1 MNFLNGSA
9 VFSPEILGLPFP
21 LNHVQMGIGH
31 WMALSGVVLDA
42 HKTDLTS
49 YLKGKRVGL
58 EAYGYDCML
67 TIPGSRLRC
76 RYLHNLLASHF
87 RRSNERAKIMANH
100 LWTKEPISVEDLV
113 GFCRNFVDEMV
124 FMCNA
129 CRR

>member
-21 LNHVQMGIGH
+21 FNHHVQMGIGH

-58 EAYGYDCML
+58 EAYGYDSML
-67 TIPGSRLRC
+67 RIQGSR
-76 RYLHNLLASHF
+76 F
-87 RRSNERAKIMANH
+87 
-100 LWTKEPISVEDLV
+100 
-113 GFCRNFVDEMV
+113 
-124 FMCNA
+124 NA
-129 CRR
+129 M